1 MHSGKEARDAGMR
14 QVEANARPS
23 QKFAAKMAIKTVC
36 ITNPP
41 DHSWTTDEVHQV
53 LERMGAKLDNARLLG
68 PLIKKAQRL
77 GMIEPVVCPT
87 CERQET
93 KLSERKERHAGPQY
107 VWRTSS
113 DYYNTYWEATDGTS

>member
-23 QKFAAKMAIKTVC
+23 QKFAAQMAIKRVC
-36 ITNPP
+36 VTNRPEE
-41 DHSWTTDEVHQV
+41 SWTTDQVHEI
-53 LERMGAKLDNARLLG
+53 LERMDVKLDNARLLG
-68 PLIKKAQRL
+68 PLIKKAQRA
-77 GMIEPVVCPT
+77 GMIEAVVCPT

-107 VWRTSS
+107 VWRTSD
-113 DYYNTYWEATDGTS
+113 DYYHRFWEHTDGAS